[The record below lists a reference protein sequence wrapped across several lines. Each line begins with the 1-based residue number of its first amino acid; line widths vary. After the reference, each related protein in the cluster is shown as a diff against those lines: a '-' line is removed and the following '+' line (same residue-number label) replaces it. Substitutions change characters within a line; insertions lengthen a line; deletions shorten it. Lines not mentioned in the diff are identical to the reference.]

1 MMIIVLVRWLS
12 RSSSQRMVLMSR
24 LLVGSSSS
32 MISGSANSTCASS
45 TRSFQLGATH
55 DHRVQHRVILEG
67 ELVLAQ
73 LTEPLIGVDADIARA
88 RLKGAAQYLH
98 QRRLARAI
106 GPDQA
111 VTIAAAELDR
121 DILVQRLGPELH
133 GDVGSRNQ
141 SGTSQTR
148 LTLYRG
154 RATKRGPIGQWT
166 ALR

>member
-1 MMIIVLVRWLS
+1 MP
-12 RSSSQRMVLMSR
+12 SSSLMWASGIAAVA
-24 LLVGSSSS
+24 LLLHLP
-32 MISGSANSTCASS
+32 
-45 TRSFQLGATH
+45 QLGMTH

-88 RLKGAAQYLH
+88 RLKVAAQNLH
-98 QRRLARAI
+98 QRRLARA
-106 GPDQA
+106 
-111 VTIAAAELDR
+111 
-121 DILVQRLGPELH
+121 LGPELH
-133 GDVGSRNQ
+133 GDAGSRNQ

-166 ALR
+166 ALRPPGADREYRSGWSRQRLRIQSRRRGDGWAG